1 MIDRLARR
9 LGRVDTRDL
18 VVWGTL
24 LVLLAN
30 TPRTPDAVPLLLVL
44 FLATVAP
51 LPIATRFRRS
61 PWPWLALAIGWFP
74 FLLED
79 WWRHED
85 HELLGLEHCVALA
98 LVLTASR
105 PRAALRLYARA
116 MIVAIFVCALAW
128 KLSAPSFLTG
138 ETFAWAVAHDPRFA
152 DVVAIL
158 GQDAIGALAA
168 FMTAW
173 TIATEGALLATHAAP
188 DRWSLARLREPALV
202 IFVASVY
209 TLIPI
214 LGFGG
219 LFLVLGIAITRS
231 PRWRLAMVAL
241 GAWLALRLAVG
252 LVW

>member
-18 VVWGTL
+18 VAWGTL

-128 KLSAPSFLTG
+128 KLTAPSFLTG

-152 DVVAIL
+152 DRVL
-158 GQDAIGALAA
+158 P
-168 FMTAW
+168 
-173 TIATEGALLATHAAP
+173 E
-188 DRWSLARLREPALV
+188 DRDDVGEARIVRDRPRE
-202 IFVASVY
+202 
-209 TLIPI
+209 
-214 LGFGG
+214 
-219 LFLVLGIAITRS
+219 
-231 PRWRLAMVAL
+231 RLAGEEARRAQL
-241 GAWLALRLAVG
+241 PGQGAHEDGDDHGACVQAERGARA
-252 LVW
+252 